1 MSTESEEQF
10 SMRRIQRNG
19 MECNAMQ
26 CNIQHVMVSAVMEH
40 FIVLTSLVSWKVTF
54 VVHCMGSHGSHA
66 PVPRLRNTKRTSGMA
81 QDDAH
86 SVTYRWKLEDRHRT
100 MIVCAAGNIAPS
112 RSCSAMLFYCE
123 RSVFRDPPK
132 K

>member
-1 MSTESEEQF
+1 
-10 SMRRIQRNG
+10 MRRIQRNG

-26 CNIQHVMVSAVMEH
+26 YTACHGFRGHGTFYRSH
-40 FIVLTSLVSWKVTF
+40 IVGVLESHLCRTLHGISWI
-54 VVHCMGSHGSHA
+54 HA